1 MNDKAIRV
9 LMVTTEYP
17 PMKGGVGR
25 YTANL
30 TKSLQKMGLEV
41 YVICNEKGE
50 GDYFGLSP
58 YNVHN
63 SDVLLKQ
70 VQDLKPDLVHI
81 QNEPGLYGLSL
92 NPIDPNRT
100 TSNIEQERNQQPLSI
115 CMPIQ
120 TSISGRPPILLTS
133 INKTN

>member
-1 MNDKAIRV
+1 MDDKAIRV

-25 YTANL
+25 YTAGL

-41 YVICNEKGE
+41 NVVCNEKGE
-50 GDYFGLSP
+50 GDYFGLSH

-63 SDVLLKQ
+63 SDVLLKA

-81 QNEPGLYGLSL
+81 QNEPGLYGLNL
-92 NPIDPNRT
+92 NPIGT
-100 TSNIEQERNQQPLSI
+100 KSQQDNL
-115 CMPIQ
+115 
-120 TSISGRPPILLTS
+120 
-133 INKTN
+133 